1 VAVVTT
7 DPPAQPVATGSWP
20 GFVGTYQLLP
30 DGWTFHVALRDGVL
44 YGGRDPAKLKRF
56 IPLTPDA
63 FVLEGTLGEWIFVA
77 GDDHV
82 AMRIMGFRKFG
93 PLVWTRVTR

>member
-1 VAVVTT
+1 V
-7 DPPAQPVATGSWP
+7 
-20 GFVGTYQLLP
+20 
-30 DGWTFHVALRDGVL
+30 TFHVALRDGVL

-82 AMRIMGFRKFG
+82 AMRIMDFRKFE